1 MTSIAVGRARSYSGI
16 TASMPGDPAASL
28 TGMAAGSVSGRQ
40 ACAGRWDL
48 DWVPDKELDVV
59 PDALYRLCARCPLRA
74 ACLKQSVVFDSG
86 GYWAGTTTADRRRL
100 TAGGA
105 LSVPAADRLRA
116 GKHNPA
122 PAMHPAGAGSMRWY
136 RRGCH
141 CVQCRRCN
149 AQQRSRERNTA
160 RTVLQH
166 ADQLGEISA

>member
-1 MTSIAVGRARSYSGI
+1 MTSIAVGRARSYSDI

-74 ACLKQSVVFDSG
+74 ACLAQSVVFGSS

-100 TAGGA
+100 TAGGT
-105 LSVPAADRLRA
+105 LSVSAADRLRTGRRNSA
-116 GKHNPA
+116 H
-122 PAMHPAGAGSMRWY
+122 AMHPVGGGSMRWY

-141 CVQCRRCN
+141 CEQCRRCN
-149 AQQRSRERNTA
+149 AHQRSRERNTA
-160 RTVLQH
+160 RTLLEH
-166 ADQLGEISA
+166 ADQPGQVSA